1 MDSILTQNNLH
12 SKPPYRPYQK
22 QHSFDLDITSR
33 SNGTTRR
40 TPLSSKQSSIDS
52 SSRPSV
58 SLNGEQTLV
67 TVDVCNPPPSPPPL
81 PPEASL
87 EQNQII
93 AQIAEKLNVL
103 NTYSAEYRRANMM
116 KRTQRVAIIDESE
129 VENSG
134 AISEISRDFI
144 FPQAQ
149 PDDQQEPTVVDPNQ
163 VVPNIEE
170 ILSDP
175 QFSIESYV

>member
-12 SKPPYRPYQK
+12 AKPPYRPYQK
-22 QHSFDLDITSR
+22 QHSFDLEITSR
-33 SNGTTRR
+33 VNGTTHR

-58 SLNGEQTLV
+58 SMTGELTIV
-67 TVDVCNPPPSPPPL
+67 TADICNPPSPSLL
-81 PPEASL
+81 PPEPAL
-87 EQNQII
+87 EQNQIL
-93 AQIAEKLNVL
+93 AQVSEKLNVL
-103 NTYSAEYRRANMM
+103 STYSAEFRRANMM

-129 VENSG
+129 VENKKT
-134 AISEISRDFI
+134 ISEITRNFI
-144 FPQAQ
+144 FPRAES
-149 PDDQQEPTVVDPNQ
+149 DDQDDDDDVDPNQ